1 MCSRNLYNAVGG
13 VNGMKKRMAIGF
25 FTDVFFPMIDGV
37 VNVVDNYAKTL
48 SRDVDVYV
56 FAPYYGEIKNLN
68 KFPYKVIRTKSIKV
82 PRLDYRITIPEIDIL
97 FRADVNEIELD
108 IVHIHSPF
116 AIGLY
121 GINYAKTH
129 NIPVVATLHSQYKKD
144 FYERI
149 RNKYITNIATKELI
163 RRFNKCDRLLAV
175 NEQVAKV
182 FYEYGA
188 NVMPTVT
195 NNATDLIPFMDSSH
209 IKELKERYNINA
221 EQKVLLF
228 VGRLDAIK
236 NLGFLIDSLTYL
248 RKLDFEFK
256 MIFIGSGPFE
266 NEMKKKIDKNGLH
279 NFTVFTGRIM
289 SRVELSAHYRLADLF
304 LLPSLYDS
312 SSLVQIEAA
321 SQNTPTL
328 FIEKAVTASTIK
340 DGVNGYLAQNSSQKY
355 AEKIVDI
362 FENENE
368 YIEISSNA
376 FRDLYITWEQ
386 IVDKLK
392 DIYLNIIEIHRFEK

>member
-1 MCSRNLYNAVGG
+1 VIGG
-13 VNGMKKRMAIGF
+13 DDLMNKRMTIGL

-37 VNVVDNYAKTL
+37 VNVVDNYGKYL
-48 SRDVDVYV
+48 SKEADVYV
-56 FAPYYGEIKNLN
+56 FAPDYGEIKNLD
-68 KFPYKVIRTKSIKV
+68 KLPYKVIRTKSIKI
-82 PRLDYRITIPEIDIL
+82 PKLDYRLTIPEIDIT
-97 FRADVNEIELD
+97 FREDVSEIELD

-116 AIGLY
+116 AIGMY
-121 GINYAKTH
+121 GINYAKAH
-129 NIPVVATLHSQYKKD
+129 KIPVVATLHSQYKKD

-149 RNKYITNIATKELI
+149 KNAYITNIATKELM

-175 NEQVAKV
+175 NEEVAKV

-188 NVMPTVT
+188 HIMPMVT
-195 NNATDLIPFMDSSH
+195 NNATDLLPFMNNGYVS
-209 IKELKERYNINA
+209 ELKERYHINTK
-221 EQKVLLF
+221 EKVLLY

-236 NLGFLIDSLTYL
+236 NLDFLIDSLILLKNY
-248 RKLDFEFK
+248 DFNFK

-266 NEMKKKIDKNGLH
+266 GYMKKKINKNGLQD
-279 NFTVFTGRIM
+279 FTVFTGRIM
-289 SRVELSAHYRLADLF
+289 DRTELSAHYKLANLF

-328 FIEKAVTASTIK
+328 FIEKAVTASTVK
-340 DGVNGYLAQNSSQKY
+340 DGINGYISRNSSQKY

-362 FENENE
+362 FKNENE
-368 YIEISSNA
+368 YKNISRNA
-376 FRDLYITWEQ
+376 YRELYITWEQ

-392 DIYLNIIEIHRFEK
+392 EIYSNVIETHNSK